1 MIVLTNN
8 SGQHAMKL
16 SKLSFILATVVFA
29 SAQVHANEG
38 AGANSATGA
47 TGAAVG
53 GMTAGTVALVVAG
66 IALVA
71 NLTSTT
77 GTTGTN

>member
-1 MIVLTNN
+1 
-8 SGQHAMKL
+8 MKL
-16 SKLSFILATVVFA
+16 SKLSVILATVVFA

-47 TGAAVG
+47 AVG
-53 GMTAGTVALVVAG
+53 GMTAGTVALVIAG

-77 GTTGTN
+77 GTTGTTGTN